1 MFGGF
6 WGITWISGGNG
17 GGGGQSSPTESKGD
31 YGRFTAN
38 YEGRILRIWQS
49 LMGDQGNVFK
59 SSTRFEK
66 EVKGNSE
73 MDNFVLELRETY
85 LRQRITFFD
94 EM

>member
-1 MFGGF
+1 MAKPYGG
-6 WGITWISGGNG
+6 SG
-17 GGGGQSSPTESKGD
+17 QCCRD
-31 YGRFTAN
+31 TA
-38 YEGRILRIWQS
+38 
-49 LMGDQGNVFK
+49 K

-73 MDNFVLELRETY
+73 MDNFELRETY

>member
-1 MFGGF
+1 
-6 WGITWISGGNG
+6 
-17 GGGGQSSPTESKGD
+17 
-31 YGRFTAN
+31 
-38 YEGRILRIWQS
+38 
-49 LMGDQGNVFK
+49 MGDQGNVFK

>member
-1 MFGGF
+1 MGDHIDFRGKRR
-6 WGITWISGGNG
+6 G
-17 GGGGQSSPTESKGD
+17 GGVSRHQQSLKGTID
-31 YGRFTAN
+31 DSLPIRR
-38 YEGRILRIWQS
+38 EGIWQS

-73 MDNFVLELRETY
+73 MDNFALELRETY